1 LDPCR
6 RGQPGPAGLPQ
17 ELRTSEGDLAIV
29 AVDDR
34 PDVAELRALFLFEEL
49 SDEQLHWLCRFGS
62 IHLAEPGWVYRE
74 GEPAAQFY
82 VLLNGLIVLT
92 SRVGE
97 DDVEFIRTDR
107 CGVFGG
113 AFQAYLGDRL
123 PRYTTSMRAETTAR
137 FFVLSAEDFGG
148 LMRDWFPMAVHLL
161 EGLFFGNHG
170 TQLAIGQRERLLAL
184 GSLAAGLSHE
194 LNNPAAAIGRA
205 ASSLGD
211 RVAGL
216 RRSIESMATGEFD
229 RNDLADIVRLQQ
241 RSVSPSAIRTALTP
255 LEAAERE
262 DQVAEWLDVRDVADG
277 WELAPTFVQAGLDTT
292 FLDEAAAL
300 VPAPALGDV
309 LRWLSNSIETDL
321 LTGEIQEAA
330 ARISALVDATKQYA
344 QLDRAPYQVV
354 DVHDLL
360 DSTLV
365 VRGKSLGGGVIVVRD
380 YDRTLD
386 KVPAFAAEL
395 NQVWSNLID
404 NALSAMGGA
413 GTLSLRTSRD
423 DDLLLVEVEDTGPG
437 VPDEI
442 RSRIFEP
449 FFTTKAVGEG
459 TGLGL
464 DLAWR
469 IVTSRHH
476 GDLRVDSVPGRTTF
490 QVRLPFEEHRNVSVD
505 GLPPRP

>member
-1 LDPCR
+1 MD
-6 RGQPGPAGLPQ
+6 
-17 ELRTSEGDLAIV
+17 
-29 AVDDR
+29 
-34 PDVAELRALFLFEEL
+34 
-49 SDEQLHWLCRFGS
+49 
-62 IHLAEPGWVYRE
+62 
-74 GEPAAQFY
+74 
-82 VLLNGLIVLT
+82 GLIVLT
-92 SRVGE
+92 SRVGG

-107 CGVFGG
+107 PGVFGG

-123 PRYTTSMRAETTAR
+123 PLYTTSMQAETNAT
-137 FFVLSAEDFGG
+137 FFVLSAENFAQ

-170 TQLAIGQRERLLAL
+170 TQLAIGQRERLLGL

-194 LNNPAAAIGRA
+194 LNNPAAAVGRA

-216 RRSIESMATGEFD
+216 HQSIESIATGEFD
-229 RNDLADIVRLQQ
+229 RHDLANMVSLQQ
-241 RSVSPSAIRTALTP
+241 RAVSRSGRWPAPTP
-255 LEAAERE
+255 LQVAERE
-262 DQVAEWLDVRDVADG
+262 DEVGEWLEAHRVVDG
-277 WELAPTFVQAGLDTT
+277 WELAPTFVQVGLDAE
-292 FLDEAAAL
+292 FLNEAAML
-300 VPAPALGDV
+300 VPSPALGAV
-309 LRWLSNSIETDL
+309 LRWLSSSIETDL
-321 LTGEIQEAA
+321 LVGEIQDAA
-330 ARISALVDATKQYA
+330 ERISALVDATKHYTQM
-344 QLDRAPYQVV
+344 DRAPYQFV
-354 DVHDLL
+354 DVHELL

-365 VRGKSLGGGVIVVRD
+365 VRGSSLGDGISVVRD
-380 YDRTLD
+380 YDRTVD

-423 DDLLLVEVEDTGPG
+423 DDHLLIEVEDTGPG

-476 GDLRVDSVPGRTTF
+476 GDLRVESVPGRTTF
-490 QVRLPFEEHRNVSVD
+490 QVRLPFEERKGGAPS
-505 GLPPRP
+505 GG